1 MTAAETDAILYSGAA
16 ATLPCVVF
24 DLVIDA
30 IQSWQR
36 KRAGVTD
43 IATFGWFARTL
54 LSLVVNALLTTGFA
68 YLYVV
73 IGAGTGNAFLVGGF
87 LWLLI
92 SVPFLAMS
100 RYQDDIQKRV
110 LATRILGWLFKT
122 AAAAGAAYYFLG

>member
-1 MTAAETDAILYSGAA
+1 MTPAETEAILYSGAA

-43 IATFGWFARTL
+43 IKTFGWFVRLL
-54 LSLVVNALLTTGFA
+54 LSVIVNVILGTGFA
-68 YLYVV
+68 YLYYL
-73 IGAGTGNAFLVGGF
+73 IGAGTGNAYLVGAV
-87 LWLLI
+87 LWLTIAIPL
-92 SVPFLAMS
+92 LATS
-100 RYQDDIQKRV
+100 RYQDDVQKKI

-122 AAAAGAAYYFLG
+122 AAAAVSASYFLG